1 MNLLWYNPTLLQTKP
16 WSLIL
21 LLITTSKL
29 LLRYYY
35 CCHYTGSRSTLVQGM
50 TY

>member
-1 MNLLWYNPTLLQTKP
+1 MNLLWCNPKLLQSKP

-35 CCHYTGSRSTLVQGM
+35 CCRCTGPRSTLVQCM